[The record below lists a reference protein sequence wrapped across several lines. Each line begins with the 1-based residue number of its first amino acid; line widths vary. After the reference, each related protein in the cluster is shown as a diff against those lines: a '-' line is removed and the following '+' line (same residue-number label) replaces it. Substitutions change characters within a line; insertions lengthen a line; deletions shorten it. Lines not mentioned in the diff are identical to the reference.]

1 MKIQSL
7 EKFKLK
13 ETDFCSFLAKIPK
26 AEIHIHIEAVMSIDS
41 VRKLYEKHCGKKM
54 SKQDETDLFSYNDL
68 DGFIKAFL
76 SVQELFESVSDL
88 TYLFDDLAEYLV
100 NNGISYCEA
109 FFAPSAFLKK
119 GLNYGE
125 MITLFSKRISE
136 IKEKHNI
143 IVKLLID
150 VSRTFGCENAMNNYA
165 LLNKYPCK
173 DVIGIGLGG
182 AEQKGPA
189 KEFEAVFAQ
198 AHKDGFHAVA
208 HAGEDIGPNS
218 IWDTIKYLHAERIGH
233 GITAVQDT
241 ELIEYLART
250 QIPLEVCI
258 TSNVFTK
265 KFVKKIET
273 HPVRKMFDDGMF
285 VTINTDDPLFFRTT
299 LLEEYWNCYDK
310 LRFTL
315 PEIKQLICNSFNA
328 AFLPEDEK
336 RTYIQQVTDAWTK
349 SAPAC

>member
-1 MKIQSL
+1 
-7 EKFKLK
+7 LK

-26 AEIHIHIEAVMSIDS
+26 AEIHIHIEAVMSIAS
-41 VRKLYEKHCGKKM
+41 VRKLYEKHYGKKM

-76 SVQELFESVSDL
+76 SVQELFESVSDFN
-88 TYLFDDLAEYLV
+88 YLFDDIAEYLV

-119 GLNYGE
+119 GLDYGE
-125 MITLFSKRISE
+125 IITLFSKRIRE
-136 IKEKHNI
+136 IKEKYNI
-143 IVKLLID
+143 IIKLLID

-165 LLNKYPCK
+165 LLKQYPCR

-189 KEFEAVFAQ
+189 KDFEAVFTQ

-208 HAGEDIGPNS
+208 HAGEDIGPES
-218 IWDTIKYLHAERIGH
+218 IWDAINYLHAERIGH
-233 GITAVQDT
+233 GITSVQDT
-241 ELIEYLART
+241 KLIDYLVRT
-250 QIPLEVCI
+250 RLPLEVCI

-265 KFVKKIET
+265 KFVEKTEA
-273 HPVRKMFDDGMF
+273 HPVRQMFDGGMF
-285 VTINTDDPLFFRTT
+285 VTINTDDPLFFKTT
-299 LLEEYWNCYDK
+299 LLEEYWKCYGI

-315 PEIKQLICNSFNA
+315 SEIKRLICNSFNA
-328 AFLPEDEK
+328 AFISENEK
-336 RTYIQQVTDAWTK
+336 LTYIQQVNDAWDAF
-349 SAPAC
+349 APAG